1 MGNDFFYLGY
11 VMRLC
16 SSSWF
21 IRLVLVSFFVYPVHV
36 LSAPHC
42 WSFSTIPKGGG
53 SSNALKPGQD
63 EIKTSCK
70 LSSGGGSSYHVC
82 GDLGKPSN
90 RTITE
95 SDKTGIT
102 IHYQFVK
109 PNYFDDGFNFA
120 DEQFNFGSNLTN
132 NYRNA
137 LLPNLINALNSDN
150 CDLANSILG
159 AMQNPDIYKDGDN
172 DFLGFKNGSDKCVV
186 KSDGSTECRG
196 PSYKISK
203 DKDGNTRVDI
213 DPQNEWVRK
222 LEDYARTK
230 NSDTNNNPGAP
241 GNGSSGSSSSGGG
254 GSSIDEKRGHSGGSG
269 GGGSSPNKK
278 GDAEYGNNKEGDKG
292 SSGANGKPGNGG
304 GGGLTGSGKGDDDGD
319 NEGKN
324 SDIKLPKIDGEIDIS
339 KILEDAK
346 SKLED
351 KVGGNYDISG
361 GSCEPFNFTVMG
373 RPQSVSFH
381 CEIFSKMES
390 TISPAFTLIWTALSI
405 IIILSA

>member
-1 MGNDFFYLGY
+1 
-11 VMRLC
+11 MRLC

-36 LSAPHC
+36 LSAPVC
-42 WSFSTIPKGGG
+42 WSYSTIPKGGG
-53 SSNALKPGQD
+53 PSNTLEPGQT
-63 EIKTSCK
+63 EVKTNCK
-70 LSSGGGSSYHVC
+70 LSGGGSNYHVC
-82 GDLGKPSN
+82 GDLSKPNN
-90 RTITE
+90 RIITE
-95 SDKTGIT
+95 SDETGIT
-102 IHYQFVK
+102 IHYQFFD
-109 PNYFDDGFNFA
+109 PNYFDDGSNFA
-120 DEQFNFGSNLTN
+120 DEQFDFGSNLTA

-137 LLPNLINALNSDN
+137 LLPNLINALNNDN
-150 CDLANSILG
+150 CDLANSILN

-213 DPQNEWVRK
+213 DPQNEWIRK

-230 NSDTNNNPGAP
+230 NSDTNNNPGAS
-241 GNGSSGSSSSGGG
+241 GNGSGGIGSSSSSNSGSINDRRGHSGSSGGG
-254 GSSIDEKRGHSGGSG
+254 GSSSD
-269 GGGSSPNKK
+269 KK

-304 GGGLTGSGKGDDDGD
+304 GGGLTGSGSGKGDDDGD

>member
-1 MGNDFFYLGY
+1 
-11 VMRLC
+11 MRLC

-21 IRLVLVSFFVYPVHV
+21 IRLVFLSFFVYPIDV
-36 LSAPHC
+36 LSAPYC
-42 WSFSTIPKGGG
+42 WSYSTIPKGG
-53 SSNALKPGQD
+53 SQSNTLEPGQT

-70 LSSGGGSSYHVC
+70 LSSGGGSGHHVC
-82 GDLGKPSN
+82 GDMSKPNN
-90 RTITE
+90 RIITE
-95 SDKTGIT
+95 SDETGIT
-102 IHYQFVK
+102 MHYQFVD
-109 PNYFDDGFNFA
+109 PDDWADGYNFA
-120 DEQFNFGSNLTN
+120 DEQFDFGSNLTA

-137 LLPNLINALNSDN
+137 LLPNLINALNNDN

-213 DPQNEWVRK
+213 DPQNEWIRK

-230 NSDTNNNPGAP
+230 NSDTNNNPGAS
-241 GNGSSGSSSSGGG
+241 GNGSGGLGSSSSSNSGSINDRRGHSGSSGGG
-254 GSSIDEKRGHSGGSG
+254 GSSSD
-269 GGGSSPNKK
+269 KK

-304 GGGLTGSGKGDDDGD
+304 GGGLTGSGSGKGDDDGD
-319 NEGKN
+319 NEGKGN
-324 SDIKLPKIDGEIDIS
+324 DIKLPKIDGEIDIS